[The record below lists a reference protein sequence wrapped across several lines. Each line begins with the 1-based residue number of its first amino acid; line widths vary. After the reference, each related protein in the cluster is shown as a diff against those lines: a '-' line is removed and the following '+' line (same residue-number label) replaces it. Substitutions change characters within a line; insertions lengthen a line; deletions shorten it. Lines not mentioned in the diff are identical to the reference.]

1 LEILSLIVKWV
12 IDAARFERQAEQ
24 LEIEMKEEANN
35 EDVNIITD
43 MVSNGSQGSTSRNF
57 SFNNIDDLKV
67 WYDKLPKN
75 HNLEVD
81 FEGFVVQIKFDEK
94 NIPQE
99 YGRI

>member
-1 LEILSLIVKWV
+1 
-12 IDAARFERQAEQ
+12 
-24 LEIEMKEEANN
+24 MKEEANN